1 MIMRIKPGGGKWL
14 LAALLSGSI
23 AGGICLFVGLPQI
36 LANVIPFGVS
46 AAVFYAARSQWQE

>member
-1 MIMRIKPGGGKWL
+1 MRIKPGGGKWL
-14 LAALLSGSI
+14 LAALLSGSV

-46 AAVFYAARSQWQE
+46 AAVFYAARGQWLQ